1 MLAALGKPHLHKQ
14 SGERRTRLEAQ
25 ALLKPLDYVC
35 GMVARLRL
43 WRGVGKQQ
51 GWRSNRLEQV
61 NPHRLG
67 CCSHRSVLFL
77 ERQSQTLASR

>member
-1 MLAALGKPHLHKQ
+1 MLAALGKPHLHKK
-14 SGERRTRLEAQ
+14 SGGRRSRLEAQ
-25 ALLKPLDYVC
+25 ALPKPQDYAF

-51 GWRSNRLEQV
+51 GWRRNRLEQV

-67 CCSHRSVLFL
+67 CCSHRTVSSL
-77 ERQSQTLASR
+77 ERQTRMSASR